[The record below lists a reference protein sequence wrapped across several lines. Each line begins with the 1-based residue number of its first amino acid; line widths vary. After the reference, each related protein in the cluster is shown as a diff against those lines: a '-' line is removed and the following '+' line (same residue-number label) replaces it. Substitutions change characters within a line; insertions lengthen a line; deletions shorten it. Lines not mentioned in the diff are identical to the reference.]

1 MALHDYKCTGCGY
14 IQRDVNVPC
23 RIGASG
29 MKMFHSGCP
38 RVNPVA
44 YAAFGLPGPPMEWI
58 PQIGAMDF
66 GPAGG
71 AGFKSFTIEEE
82 VRGRS
87 QRIDIDSVSKLR
99 KVEREFEVH
108 ARNGEARP
116 LVWRDYA
123 QTKSNQDVHTLS
135 SAPGDPHNVT
145 PEVQRVVGKTV
156 TASRGTA
163 VTAKHGT
170 I

>member
-1 MALHDYKCTGCGY
+1 MALHDFRCPCGFVR
-14 IQRDVNVPC
+14 RDVNVP
-23 RIGASG
+23 IAQGASNY
-29 MKMFHSGCP
+29 KILHFGC
-38 RVNPVA
+38 
-44 YAAFGLPGPPMEWI
+44 AASPPLPDEPLGRGARMEWI

-82 VRGRS
+82 VRGRP
-87 QRIDIDSVSKLR
+87 QRIEIDSVSKLR

>member
-1 MALHDYKCTGCGY
+1 MPNHDYEHVECRVYVTDY
-14 IQRDVNVPC
+14 YVPC
-23 RIGASG
+23 TIGATKG
-29 MKMFHSGCP
+29 AP
-38 RVNPVA
+38 RCTVC
-44 YAAFGLPGPPMEWI
+44 GGTLRWI
-58 PQIGAMDF
+58 PQIGRMDY

-135 SAPGDPHNVT
+135 TQIGDPHNVA
-145 PEVQRVVGKTV
+145 PEITRVVGKKV
-156 TASRGTA
+156 TASRGEA
-163 VTAKHGT
+163 VTRKHGT
-170 I
+170 L